1 MNKKLEP
8 PEKTIGDRVHTVVR
22 TIISSVPEYGGAA
35 GELFNMVIAPPLE
48 KRRDEWMREI
58 SDALQGLEKRVSG
71 FTVAALSTNETFIDL
86 ILQATQSA
94 LRNSSKEKRRALRN
108 AVLNASLSSHQ
119 DVMPQ
124 QIFVR
129 LLDSLTERHIQ
140 VLAMLA
146 APADWFR
153 AMSKDWPGISQPGMS
168 SVEDAAL
175 EWITGGFDDLKASP
189 ELAKFLLKDL
199 ANHGLVKLERFQ
211 LVWGNDPRKGCA
223 TELGKTFLGF
233 IQEPGK

>member
-8 PEKTIGDRVHTVVR
+8 PDKTIGDRVHTVAR

-35 GELFNMVIAPPLE
+35 AEIFNMIIAPPLE

-58 SDALQGLEKRVSG
+58 SDVLQDLEKNVSG
-71 FTVAALSTNETFIDL
+71 FTVEALSTNDAFIDL

-94 LRNSSKEKRRALRN
+94 LRTSSKEKRRALRN
-108 AVLNASLSSHQ
+108 AVLNASLSSNP
-119 DVMPQ
+119 DIMLQ
-124 QIFVR
+124 QIFVNF
-129 LLDSLTERHIQ
+129 LDSLTERHIQ

-153 AMSKDWPGISQPGMS
+153 TTSKDWPGISQPGMS
-168 SVEDAAL
+168 SVEAAAL
-175 EWITGGFDDLKASP
+175 EWISGGFDDLKTSP
-189 ELAKFLLKDL
+189 ELAKLLLKDL
-199 ANHGLVKLERFQ
+199 ENHGLVKLERFQ

-223 TELGKTFLGF
+223 TELGKSFLGF
-233 IQEPGK
+233 IREPGN

>member
-1 MNKKLEP
+1 VACSP
-8 PEKTIGDRVHTVVR
+8 PFGPTLTYRVDRFK
-22 TIISSVPEYGGAA
+22 GARSQ
-35 GELFNMVIAPPLE
+35 ELE
-48 KRRDEWMREI
+48 K
-58 SDALQGLEKRVSG
+58 KVSG
-71 FTVAALSTNETFIDL
+71 FTVAALSTNNAFIDL

-94 LRNSSKEKRRALRN
+94 LCNSSKEKRRALRN
-108 AVLNASLSSHQ
+108 AVLNAALSSNP

-129 LLDSLTERHIQ
+129 FLDSLTERHIQ

-153 AMSKDWPGISQPGMS
+153 TMSKDWPGISQPGMS

-175 EWITGGFDDLKASP
+175 EWISDGFDDLKASP

-199 ANHGLVKLERFQ
+199 ANHGLVKPERFQ

-223 TELGKTFLGF
+223 TELGKKFLGF
-233 IQEPGK
+233 IQEPGN